1 MSSSRTTLIVLFVL
15 GAALWVFLSR
25 GSHSSNL
32 PYVSGWSQAI
42 EASRSQGKPILL
54 KFGGPWCPA
63 CVALETK
70 VFSDSRIRKLAQEFI
85 CVEVDPR
92 SPGDGADAFRF
103 KSTRYVPEV
112 VFLSPEGE
120 VLSRLERR
128 DPDGVVA
135 EMQAVLSRASGV
147 R

>member
-1 MSSSRTTLIVLFVL
+1 MSSNRVVLVVFFAL
-15 GAALWVFLSR
+15 GVAVWILLSR
-25 GSHSSNL
+25 SSHSSSL
-32 PYVSGWSQAI
+32 PYVGSWS
-42 EASRSQGKPILL
+42 EAVQVSRSRGKPILL

-70 VFSDSRIRKLAQEFI
+70 VFSDARIQKLAQDFV

-92 SPGDGADAFRF
+92 SPGDGGDAFRF

-135 EMQAVLSRASGV
+135 EMQAALAKAASSR
-147 R
+147 